1 MSPKKETPAI
11 TKLNLDDYLKDL
23 AKEYRKLV
31 GKKMPAEIILVGGA
45 AVLAK
50 YGFRELTYDIDAI
63 IVAASAMKDALTRI
77 RDKHNLPHAW
87 LNADFKKTTSYS
99 NKLYEVSVYY
109 KTFSNVLAIRTITA
123 EYLLAMKLMSGRTS
137 KYDLSDI
144 VGILWEHQ
152 KENTPISKDAI
163 MNAVFLLYGNDAKI
177 PEVAMTFLYSVLESS
192 DYETLYHETRE
203 SEIEAKQVEIELRNE
218 HANLIKEENASYTVS
233 TQGQEQQIK
242 QKQSFLEK
250 LEEKRNN
257 KV

>member
-1 MSPKKETPAI
+1 MSPKKEMPAI

-63 IVAASAMKDALTRI
+63 IVAASAMKDAITNI
-77 RDKHNLPHAW
+77 RYKHNLPHDW
-87 LNADFKKTTSYS
+87 LNVDFKKTTSYS
-99 NKLYEVSVYY
+99 DKLYEVSVYY
-109 KTFSNVLAIRTITA
+109 KTFSNVLTIRMITA
-123 EYLLAMKLMSGRTS
+123 EYLLAMKLMSGRDY

-144 VGILWEHQ
+144 VGILWEH
-152 KENTPISKDAI
+152 ENENKPIAREAI
-163 MNAVFLLYGNDAKI
+163 KNAILLLYGKDAKI
-177 PEVAMTFLYSVLESS
+177 PETSAQLLDNVFAVL
-192 DYETLYHETRE
+192 DYEALYNETRNN
-203 SEIEAKQVEIELRNE
+203 EIEARERARELLE
-218 HANLIKEENASYTVS
+218 APINLLKEESVSYTVS
-233 TQGQEQQIK
+233 TQDQEQQIK

-257 KV
+257 KA